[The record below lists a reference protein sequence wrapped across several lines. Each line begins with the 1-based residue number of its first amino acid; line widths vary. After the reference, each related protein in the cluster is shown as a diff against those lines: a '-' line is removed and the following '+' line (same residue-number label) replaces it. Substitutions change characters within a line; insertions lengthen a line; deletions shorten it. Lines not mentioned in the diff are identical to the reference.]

1 MLQIVKTAQFEKW
14 LKRIKD
20 THARSIIEAR
30 IGKIAFR
37 GELCG
42 DWKNLGE
49 DLFEMRFFIGPGYRV
64 YFSLRGGALLLLLLG
79 GNHDFASNNDND
91 HQKNQADENHQITD
105 NSNQTCSTDIE
116 VDHFRVY

>member
-20 THARSIIEAR
+20 AHARSIIEAR

-49 DLFEMRFFIGPGYRV
+49 DLFDPSPMWFILKKILVGPQERIKNPNLV
-64 YFSLRGGALLLLLLG
+64 SLSKLQPPQNPLSLSII
-79 GNHDFASNNDND
+79 HDLSP
-91 HQKNQADENHQITD
+91 
-105 NSNQTCSTDIE
+105 SL
-116 VDHFRVY
+116 